1 VIYYRVIGIM
11 RAAYKIENLP
21 RALLGKIS
29 LRENIKKEAEILTN
43 QYNLIVS
50 KQTNQPLQSD
60 LSLVK

>member
-1 VIYYRVIGIM
+1 M